1 MKSLFS
7 VLFLAFSFAGAAIGQ
22 TTVPKA
28 GVISDLN
35 FTEGQWIATP
45 EGRSIEASWLRGQK
59 DNLTGFFRIITAGK
73 PNLYELLVY
82 EQTEKGTVSLV
93 KHFSPGLIGQ
103 EPLDKPVRHV
113 CLESKAGRV
122 LYEKDGE
129 PVRILY
135 EKKTND
141 QFVISV
147 GKPENGS
154 WVYKPLFDFKRI
166 K

>member
-1 MKSLFS
+1 M
-7 VLFLAFSFAGAAIGQ
+7 AQ
-22 TTVPKA
+22 TTTPKA
-28 GVISDLN
+28 GVISDLS
-35 FTEGQWIATP
+35 FIEGQWIAKP
-45 EGRSIEASWLRGQK
+45 EGRTVEGSWFPGQK
-59 DNLTGFFRIITAGK
+59 DNIAGFFRIVTAGK
-73 PNLYELLVY
+73 PNIYELLVY
-82 EQTEKGTVSLV
+82 EQAETGTVSLV

-113 CLESKAGRV
+113 CLESKPGRV
-122 LYEKDGE
+122 VYEKDGE

-135 EKKTND
+135 EKKSND

-154 WVYKPLFDFKRI
+154 WAYKPLFDFKRV